1 MKHPE
6 TAELAEKALARARQT
21 DPAITSMDA
30 LAERLGVGTRTAY
43 RWSAG
48 GVASD
53 GLVGLVLREVAGGW
67 LPKVRA

>member
-6 TAELAEKALARARQT
+6 TAELAERALARARQT

-30 LAERLGVGTRTAY
+30 LADRLGVGTRTAY

-48 GVASD
+48 GVSSD
-53 GLVGLVLREVAGGW
+53 GLVGLVLREVADGW